1 MPNICRLLIF
11 SDCRQLA
18 KNKLQ
23 NFKIFGNFLFF
34 QIVVSWQ
41 KINSKTYHRKTYLR
55 WRKFC
60 LSYLLED
67 WRNIFFPLI
76 RLSSLGITGYY
87 LAGHRK
93 WKFFQL
99 CQKIKN
105 QFWNFPWKTY
115 FTWFCKFV
123 YCSVQDCRFWVQ
135 MELSKSIHFFI
146 SNRVINN

>member
-41 KINSKTYHRKTYLR
+41 KINSKTYHIKTYLR

-99 CQKIKN
+99 CQKSKISSKTSHEKPILLDFVN
-105 QFWNFPWKTY
+105 LSTVLSKTVDFGCKWNFPK
-115 FTWFCKFV
+115 V
-123 YCSVQDCRFWVQ
+123 YTF
-135 MELSKSIHFFI
+135 L
-146 SNRVINN
+146 